1 MEELKD
7 LKVLIS
13 EEELHKRIKELAK
26 QIARIDESKNR
37 K

>member
-1 MEELKD
+1 MVEKARQGNLENK
-7 LKVLIS
+7 
-13 EEELHKRIKELAK
+13 KELAK